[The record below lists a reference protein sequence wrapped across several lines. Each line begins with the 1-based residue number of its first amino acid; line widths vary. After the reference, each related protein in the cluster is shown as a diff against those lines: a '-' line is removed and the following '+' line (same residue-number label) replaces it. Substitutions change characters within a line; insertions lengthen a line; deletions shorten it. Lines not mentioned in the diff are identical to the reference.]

1 MINYIQLLDTAEE
14 RDFFVSLYEMY
25 SQPLYR
31 AALAILK
38 DSAAAEDMVQET
50 FLTLIDHID
59 RVTHRNPVK
68 TWNYLL
74 TILRHLCFDARNEK
88 SPELPS
94 NMETDHARTAS
105 DADIENDYMKQELGA
120 LLRDLILEM
129 DYPYQ
134 DVIFLQYFH
143 NMNSREIGD
152 ALHLKP
158 ENVRQ
163 IARRAREQLRKKLT
177 ERGYV

>member
-1 MINYIQLLDTAEE
+1 
-14 RDFFVSLYEMY
+14 
-25 SQPLYR
+25 
-31 AALAILK
+31 
-38 DSAAAEDMVQET
+38 
-50 FLTLIDHID
+50 
-59 RVTHRNPVK
+59 
-68 TWNYLL
+68 
-74 TILRHLCFDARNEK
+74 
-88 SPELPS
+88 
-94 NMETDHARTAS
+94 METDHARTAS